1 MTVTSERL
9 SGTDLDSGA
18 LDPVAI
24 RADFPMFERDF
35 DGRRLAYL
43 DSAATSLKPR
53 SVIEAVDHYNAR
65 VSANVHRGIYRT
77 GEEATTAYESA
88 RAKVA
93 RFLNAPDAHGIVFVR
108 NATEAINLVA
118 YSWGRRNVERGDTI
132 VLTELEHHANL
143 VPWQEL
149 ARERGASLEFVPFDE
164 QGRLRLEVYDELLE
178 QRPVLVSFTQVSNGL
193 GTITPARE
201 MVERAHAVGATV
213 LVDGAQAV
221 PHVPV
226 DVAALGADFYVF
238 SGHKTLGPTGSG
250 ALWASPERLDS
261 MPPFLTGGEMIRE
274 VHLRET
280 IFNDVPWKFEAGTPD
295 IAAAIGLGAAID
307 YLSAIGM
314 ERVRVHERELTA
326 YALEVLPREVPD
338 LRLYGPRSVEERG
351 GVVTFNLPG
360 IHAHDVA
367 TVLDR
372 DAVAI
377 RAGHHCTQ
385 PLHERLDESA
395 TARASFNVY
404 SGRDDVDRLAAGL
417 RRVQEV
423 FGRVAPAGA
432 LP

>member
-1 MTVTSERL
+1 
-9 SGTDLDSGA
+9 
-18 LDPVAI
+18 
-24 RADFPMFERDF
+24 
-35 DGRRLAYL
+35 
-43 DSAATSLKPR
+43 
-53 SVIEAVDHYNAR
+53 
-65 VSANVHRGIYRT
+65 
-77 GEEATTAYESA
+77 
-88 RAKVA
+88 
-93 RFLNAPDAHGIVFVR
+93 
-108 NATEAINLVA
+108 
-118 YSWGRRNVERGDTI
+118 
-132 VLTELEHHANL
+132 
-143 VPWQEL
+143 
-149 ARERGASLEFVPFDE
+149 
-164 QGRLRLEVYDELLE
+164 
-178 QRPVLVSFTQVSNGL
+178 
-193 GTITPARE
+193 
-201 MVERAHAVGATV
+201 
-213 LVDGAQAV
+213 
-221 PHVPV
+221 
-226 DVAALGADFYVF
+226 
-238 SGHKTLGPTGSG
+238 
-250 ALWASPERLDS
+250 
-261 MPPFLTGGEMIRE
+261 
-274 VHLRET
+274 
-280 IFNDVPWKFEAGTPD
+280 
-295 IAAAIGLGAAID
+295 
-307 YLSAIGM
+307 M